1 LLQKGEEK
9 SQKIRRAMAILA
21 AQSTLLFFYSSL
33 RDLGTEIDPLRGGDW
48 RIQPRKKITAGRNG
62 LGAARG
68 IGLRGRLGR

>member
-33 RDLGTEIDPLRGGDW
+33 RDLGTEIDLSVEEIGGYS
-48 RIQPRKKITAGRNG
+48 
-62 LGAARG
+62 
-68 IGLRGRLGR
+68 RGRR